1 MSASQYPVQL
11 SLSSLGTTSGTELT
25 IIPDG
30 SIPLGQS
37 QADANARSGWE
48 AVVEVAITAQC
59 AFGF

>member
-30 SIPLGQS
+30 SIPLGHVK
-37 QADANARSGWE
+37 QACPLN
-48 AVVEVAITAQC
+48 
-59 AFGF
+59 